1 MEILAE
7 ASSAKAR
14 TATARA
20 TGVTVLKEEW
30 RAAIISRE
38 RSENSFF
45 KEGELEKGNCPVIRN
60 FMICMGLFP
69 FSPQDSPTIIGGE
82 ILVGILMG
90 KTMGMERG
98 ESRESGVLRI
108 ELFLL
113 YEAGY

>member
-14 TATARA
+14 TATAGA

-69 FSPQDSPTIIGGE
+69 FFTTRLSHDYWRRDSRGNLDGENHGNGEGIIA
-82 ILVGILMG
+82 GIWSVENWIVSAL
-90 KTMGMERG
+90 
-98 ESRESGVLRI
+98 
-108 ELFLL
+108 
-113 YEAGY
+113 